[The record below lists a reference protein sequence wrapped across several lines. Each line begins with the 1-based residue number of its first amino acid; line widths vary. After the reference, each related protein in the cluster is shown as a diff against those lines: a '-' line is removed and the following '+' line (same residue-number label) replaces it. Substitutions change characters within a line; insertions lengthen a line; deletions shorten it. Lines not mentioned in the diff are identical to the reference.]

1 MFGAYFSNASG
12 KKQVDTK
19 KGMGTTWSDEEAE
32 DRNVKSAV
40 EALDHLVW
48 DTELE
53 ITEQDVR
60 DTLDKHSIFTFV
72 AKGKIK
78 TTIKEKAAVQTG
90 KFNFFLKKEVLDFYH
105 FHKEKQ
111 ARYYKVYDLL

>member
-1 MFGAYFSNASG
+1 
-12 KKQVDTK
+12 
-19 KGMGTTWSDEEAE
+19 MGTAWSNEEAE
-32 DRNVKSAV
+32 ERNVNSAV

-60 DTLDKHSIFTFV
+60 DTLEKHSIFTAV
-72 AKGKIK
+72 AKEKIK
-78 TTIKEKAAVQTG
+78 KTIKEKAAVQTG
-90 KFNFFLKKEVLDFYH
+90 KFNFFLKKEVFDFYH

-111 ARYYKVYDLL
+111 TRYYRVYDNL